1 MLFLYFDLEEIE
13 KYSGVCFA
21 LFLYFYKNE
30 DGRIRTL
37 NLDRTHSRE
46 GNANNLAAVR
56 GNTLL
61 DVLDNLLKLR
71 LSTPT

>member
-1 MLFLYFDLEEIE
+1 MFCFVFISFL
-13 KYSGVCFA
+13 G
-21 LFLYFYKNE
+21 KNK

-37 NLDRTHSRE
+37 NLDRTHKRV